1 MELVHKGE
9 FKKFAT
15 GTHKVEIYKVGDKY
29 TLFVDDYFRVTT
41 NSRNGQ
47 EAIQSLVDF
56 IDRKYADKNVLT
68 HSHISHFLK
77 RNNGYETIIKSIID
91 EYLKNDTIDLLE
103 HEKTIVKNAI
113 TFGCNKFIKEVKI

>member
-91 EYLKNDTIDLLE
+91 EYLKLNEPQMSITQ
-103 HEKTIVKNAI
+103 KAIVKMAI
-113 TFGCNKFIKEVKI
+113 AYGCTKFIEKVKI

>member
-29 TLFVDDYFRVTT
+29 TLFVDDYFRATT
-41 NSRNGQ
+41 NAPKREDG
-47 EAIQSLVDF
+47 IQSLIDF
-56 IDRKYADKNVLT
+56 VDRKYANTNVLT

-91 EYLKNDTIDLLE
+91 EYIKLNEPQMSITQKA
-103 HEKTIVKNAI
+103 IVKMAI
-113 TFGCNKFIKEVKI
+113 AYG